1 MTGMFATSKAGHDKG
16 NVYFIIREDEEY
28 VYLVDGKIRTLDKP
42 KRKNKKHIQIIK
54 DNSQLTLSKMTTV
67 EFEYDLNDLF
77 QMQGKIEEKE
87 QISNEAIKRAIKEYG
102 RRPV

>member
-16 NVYFIIREDEEY
+16 NVYFIIREDQEY
-28 VYLVDGKIRTLDKP
+28 VYLVDGKLRTLDKP
-42 KRKNKKHIQIIK
+42 KQKNKKHIQIIK
-54 DNSQLTLSKMTTV
+54 DNRHLTLS
-67 EFEYDLNDLF
+67 
-77 QMQGKIEEKE
+77 IEEKE

>member
-16 NVYFIIREDEEY
+16 NVYFIIREDQEY
-28 VYLVDGKIRTLDKP
+28 VYLVDGKLRTLDKP
-42 KRKNKKHIQIIK
+42 KKYYKKHIQIIK
-54 DNSQLTLSKMTTV
+54 DNRQLTLS
-67 EFEYDLNDLF
+67 
-77 QMQGKIEEKE
+77 IEEKE